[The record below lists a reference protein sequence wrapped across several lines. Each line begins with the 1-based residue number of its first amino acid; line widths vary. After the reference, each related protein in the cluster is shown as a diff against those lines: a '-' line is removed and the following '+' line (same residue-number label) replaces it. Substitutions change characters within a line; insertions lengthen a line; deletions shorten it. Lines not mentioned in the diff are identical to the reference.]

1 MKKIALSLVASSLI
15 AGTAIAGGCDYHQE
29 VTMAS
34 NKPVLMFQ
42 LDNMKL
48 MKYTSSNGTTL
59 FIIKNIEGET
69 VAKDLDQNQLASRYP
84 EMAEKLEG

>member
-1 MKKIALSLVASSLI
+1 MKKLALSFLASSVM
-15 AGTAIAGGCDYHQE
+15 AGAALAGGCDYHQE

-42 LDNMKL
+42 MDEMKL
-48 MKYTSSNGTTL
+48 MKYASSNGTIL
-59 FIIKNIEGET
+59 YIIKNNEGET
-69 VAKDLDQNQLASRYP
+69 VAKDLSQNQLASRYP

>member
-1 MKKIALSLVASSLI
+1 MKKQVLSFLASSLM
-15 AGTAIAGGCDYHQE
+15 AGAAIAGGCDYHQE

-42 LDNMKL
+42 LDDMRL
-48 MKYTSSNGTTL
+48 MKYMSSNGTVL
-59 FIIKNIEGET
+59 FIIKNIDGET